1 MLARKHLHVLMTP
14 STCATK
20 NTQNRK
26 LSIGCYRHMSVNQG
40 LGIDFTREK
49 VADYGFVARR
59 IPSAAFASG
68 GV

>member
-1 MLARKHLHVLMTP
+1 MRARKHLYVLMPT

-26 LSIGCYRHMSVNQG
+26 LSIGCYRHTSVNQG
-40 LGIDFTREK
+40 LGIAFIREK